1 MYVDKRNWIVV
12 KHEKLEPDVYDLL
25 GFIRTGFR
33 GKNFVSEFFEVTSEF
48 FEVINSNLGRISWY

>member
-33 GKNFVSEFFEVTSEF
+33 GKNFVSEFFEV
-48 FEVINSNLGRISWY
+48 INSNLGRISWY